1 MKFVETCMQQD
12 GLNTITENKCY
23 YRHGSKVLVDSDD
36 FTEIQFKQT
45 NTTTRSQFFLSMG
58 FILYYFIVTIV
69 NILLLVMLEID
80 DKRHGID
87 ESDVKQ
93 PRAVV

>member
-1 MKFVETCMQQD
+1 
-12 GLNTITENKCY
+12 
-23 YRHGSKVLVDSDD
+23 
-36 FTEIQFKQT
+36 
-45 NTTTRSQFFLSMG
+45 MG